1 MKKLVYLIYLLNFGI
16 YYPMSVYSKVL
27 RMIADF
33 FFLNLLK
40 LFPSNEQR
48 IERFNSWEDMKGVF
62 NEEVDNWRWYICLDV
77 LILMTIFIDTL
88 LISGST
94 TFSVISLCLSF
105 AMKLYLFD
113 YKDKRKKMFS
123 EIKRKS
129 RAQKLVL
136 MFVSYFIVIMCW
148 YLVIKFRDYLPID
161 VRSFFSWSY

>member
-1 MKKLVYLIYLLNFGI
+1 MKKLVYLIYLLNFGL

-27 RMIADF
+27 RVIADF

-77 LILMTIFIDTL
+77 LILMTICIDTL

-94 TFSVISLCLSF
+94 TFSGISLCLSF

-113 YKDKRKKMFS
+113 YKDKRKKIFS

-161 VRSFFSWSY
+161 LHTLAA

>member
-1 MKKLVYLIYLLNFGI
+1 MKKLVYLIYLLNFGL

-27 RMIADF
+27 RVIADF

-48 IERFNSWEDMKGVF
+48 IERFNSWEDMKGVL

-77 LILMTIFIDTL
+77 LILMTICIDTL

-94 TFSVISLCLSF
+94 TFSGISLCLSF

-161 VRSFFSWSY
+161 VRSFFS

>member
-1 MKKLVYLIYLLNFGI
+1 MKKLVYLIYLLNFGL

-27 RMIADF
+27 RVIADF

-77 LILMTIFIDTL
+77 LILMTICIDTL

-94 TFSVISLCLSF
+94 TFSGISLCLSF

-161 VRSFFSWSY
+161 LHTLAA

>member
-1 MKKLVYLIYLLNFGI
+1 
-16 YYPMSVYSKVL
+16 MSVYSKVL
-27 RMIADF
+27 RVIADF

-77 LILMTIFIDTL
+77 LILMTICIDTL

-94 TFSVISLCLSF
+94 TFSGFSLCLSF

-161 VRSFFSWSY
+161 LHTLAA